1 MPPKLIKILKRKD
14 YNDRL
19 TDWATKAIKAICSFS
34 CTVWKAHCDHI
45 HGTFERKT
53 ASVRRKELLG
63 LIRNEI
69 ERSESHADHTT
80 RQLRKN
86 VKKSTGNAKTDALV
100 IWLDM
105 LRNVKGETF
114 FRKKIDSIRKTRA
127 QPILN
132 FFRRLEDT

>member
-1 MPPKLIKILKRKD
+1 M
-14 YNDRL
+14 
-19 TDWATKAIKAICSFS
+19 IKAIWSFS
-34 CTVWKAHCDHI
+34 CAVWKARSDHI

-53 ASVRRKELLG
+53 ASARRKELLG

-69 ERSESHADHTT
+69 ERTESHADHTT

-86 VKKSTGNAKTDALV
+86 VEKSMGNAKTDALV

-114 FRKKIDSIRKTRA
+114 SRKKIDSIRKTRA
-127 QPILN
+127 QPITN
-132 FFRRLEDT
+132 FFRRLEGT